1 MLGIIVI
8 TIREIFGKIHAL
20 VTSSIL
26 PNNFSVCVYQPIH
39 NYWSVETLGYYR
51 GTNMGSTRPFFIR
64 PHRLY
69 RRSIISGACVFSQYD
84 TTTANNTAISTMI
97 ADDRYN
103 PFCHTFIQ
111 CV

>member
-1 MLGIIVI
+1 MLEIIVI
-8 TIREIFGKIHAL
+8 RIRVITRQNHAL
-20 VTSSIL
+20 ETSSIL
-26 PNNFSVCVYQPIH
+26 PNNFPVCVDQPIH
-39 NYWSVETLGYYR
+39 NYWSVKTLGYDSS
-51 GTNMGSTRPFFIR
+51 TKMGSTRPFSIS

-69 RRSIISGACVFSQYD
+69 RRSILSRAGVFSQYD
-84 TTTANNTAISTMI
+84 ATIANNTAIGSMI